1 MDVHVPVLERMY
13 HKRLKGYAELGY
25 QVKFGAHDDH
35 VSMIYDGHTSAAA
48 FEQDL
53 SNAARSLVIFSP
65 YIQKGR
71 VSKLLPAL
79 QEIVADGITVPVHT
93 REVESYDPIHQPEI
107 QETILLLR
115 QTGTQVLTH
124 QGLQQRYAVIDES
137 VVWYGNVDFFAFGR
151 KDAEVLRFVN
161 SDVAGELLELSQE
174 NCEEQMMIEEM

>member
-1 MDVHVPVLERMY
+1 MY

-35 VSMIYDGHTSAAA
+35 VSTIYDGHTSAAA
-48 FEQDL
+48 FDQDL
-53 SNAARSLVIFSP
+53 INATRNIVILSP

-71 VSKLLPAL
+71 VSKVLPAL
-79 QEIVADGITVPVHT
+79 QEIVAEGITVTVHT
-93 REVESYDPIHQPEI
+93 REAESYEIIRQPEI

-115 QTGTQVLTH
+115 QTGIQVITH
-124 QGLQQRYAVIDES
+124 QALQQRYAVIDES

-161 SDVAGELLELSQE
+161 ADVAGELLELSHE